1 MKISKIDIA
10 MLAITAG
17 YLCLEIPFSVHLI
30 QTVAAGNEADISTV
44 EKFGRI
50 LTGLAVGIF
59 ILGWALLP
67 TFAEEGTPRGEAFGA
82 IAAGF
87 LVSVAIAY
95 GGLYGY
101 GQWRAASTSDAELR
115 RAYVG
120 LMVQRDIAASGIG
133 SIRPDSS
140 NPAWRAFASTVSA
153 SLDMPRVIAG
163 KGTVPE
169 IIERE
174 ASRQIGTADEF
185 RMRYFEQI
193 GPQIASSY
201 QRYAEGSAAY
211 IQARR
216 NIESDGAREWNSYV
230 DELRQR
236 YPQGVPTVGWAAAAI
251 RSKVMDRLPVSS
263 NWQILDRS
271 GFMAA
276 YRTTAA
282 REIEERYRSQAQG
295 LPAGM
300 SEAQFWKTA
309 KVQQEIRN
317 QTVEKFAI
325 EIAAEITPAMSDRAF
340 QAALYDPVMAKAK
353 AGIEGLVVEKQRLS
367 AGDRET
373 LENAYLIATL
383 PASALLFSL
392 AGAALPVFKAAS
404 YAAAVFGFARFR
416 WCVAGTVLFGGI
428 GAMIA
433 TGDTIT
439 RSATFYELAA
449 TGIMPTVIKSAISI
463 QPAFAQI
470 AAGFERVGLWNL
482 INSAVQ

>member
-30 QTVAAGNEADISTV
+30 ETVAAGNEADISTV

-59 ILGWALLP
+59 ILGWSLLP
-67 TFAEEGTPRGEAFGA
+67 TFAEEGTPRGEALGA
-82 IAAGF
+82 IATGF
-87 LVSVAIAY
+87 VVSVAIAY
-95 GGLYGY
+95 FGLYGY

-236 YPQGVPTVGWAAAAI
+236 YPQGVPTVGWTAAAI

-263 NWQILDRS
+263 NWQILDRP

-309 KVQQEIRN
+309 KVQQEIRT
-317 QTVEKFAI
+317 QTAERFGI
-325 EIAAEITPAMSDRAF
+325 EIAAEITPAISDRAF
-340 QAALYDPVMAKAK
+340 QAALYNPVIEKAK
-353 AGIEGLVVEKQRLS
+353 AGIAGLVVEKQRLP

-373 LENAYLIATL
+373 LENAYLIAAL

-392 AGAALPVFKAAS
+392 AGAALHVFVRRRAMPQPFSAS
-404 YAAAVFGFARFR
+404 RGSVGMWPGLSFLAV
-416 WCVAGTVLFGGI
+416 
-428 GAMIA
+428 
-433 TGDTIT
+433 
-439 RSATFYELAA
+439 SE
-449 TGIMPTVIKSAISI
+449 P
-463 QPAFAQI
+463 
-470 AAGFERVGLWNL
+470 
-482 INSAVQ
+482 